1 DFFRDRK
8 SGQLIAETFTFCKDC
23 GNNKKQKNVDGRY
36 IFPGTNVELNKW
48 HSFAVSMD
56 AKNGRVS
63 VLMNGKRLKDINL
76 GKDYTE
82 TYKKDVQ

>member
-1 DFFRDRK
+1 M
-8 SGQLIAETFTFCKDC
+8 
-23 GNNKKQKNVDGRY
+23 
-36 IFPGTNVELNKW
+36 ELNKW